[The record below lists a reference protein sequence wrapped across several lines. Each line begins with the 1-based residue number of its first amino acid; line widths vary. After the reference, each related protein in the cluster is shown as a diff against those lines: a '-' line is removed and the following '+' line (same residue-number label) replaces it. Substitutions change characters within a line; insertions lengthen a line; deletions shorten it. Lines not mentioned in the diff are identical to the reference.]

1 MLGAPIRNLQ
11 SSMLSPTSILRLPYD
26 ASLTLAGIEYAK
38 KSLHYTYNRMHLGA
52 AARLRKI
59 VAGVAVELAFQHW
72 LDANGVNYD
81 RLGMTAFTEKDK
93 YDLRLGGR
101 RCDVKSFLLS
111 DRQKI
116 AALRRDPA
124 WLLDATALVP
134 EDQFQSKSLDE
145 SDFYLFGFLA
155 GRETRRS
162 DEVHKA
168 VQAELPVY
176 LLHTFA
182 EAEWLGANDWHSLG
196 RLALKA
202 DTRRPLEVELG
213 GQNEAREAIV
223 ERIHLEPR
231 TRAETQGEF
240 CSLLYLHAP
249 RLPGGALEVHSP
261 LLKTTRLIRPVEWQ
275 NIWIYGYEIFLA
287 GWLTKAEFRAR
298 SRKLPAG
305 SPVKQ
310 YPRTQTDNRA
320 LSVRDLRPIAEL
332 AELVKNSEW
341 GKR

>member
-1 MLGAPIRNLQ
+1 
-11 SSMLSPTSILRLPYD
+11 MLSPASILRLPYD

-38 KSLHYTYNRMHLGA
+38 KSLHYTYNRMRLGA

-59 VAGVAVELAFQHW
+59 AVGVAVELAFQHW
-72 LDANGVNYD
+72 LDANSVPYD

-101 RCDVKSFLLS
+101 RCDLKSFLLN

-116 AALRRDPA
+116 TALRRDPA
-124 WLLDATALVP
+124 WLLDCAALVP
-134 EDQFQSKSLDE
+134 QDQFQGKSLEE

-155 GRETRRS
+155 GRETRRG
-162 DEVHKA
+162 DEVRKA
-168 VQAELPVY
+168 LQAELPVY
-176 LLHTFA
+176 LLHTFT
-182 EAEWLGANDWHSLG
+182 EAAWLGANDWRSLG
-196 RLALKA
+196 RLALRA

-213 GQNEAREAIV
+213 GQNAAREAFV
-223 ERIHLEPR
+223 ERLHLEPR
-231 TRAETQGEF
+231 APTETQNEF
-240 CSLLYLHAP
+240 YSLLYLHAL
-249 RLPGGALEVHSP
+249 RLPGGRLGVRSPALKV
-261 LLKTTRLIRPVEWQ
+261 TRLVGPAEWQ
-275 NIWIYGYEIFLA
+275 NIWIYGYEVFLA
-287 GWLTKAEFRAR
+287 GWLTKSEFRAR

-320 LSVRDLRPIAEL
+320 LPVRDLRPIAEL

-341 GKR
+341 GRK